1 MTDLAHGLRL
11 LSTLAC
17 GIVVIAFVLF
27 AVDHRDD
34 ANQFAQTP
42 AVATTVEQEHDGA
55 RGIVE
60 NLNDTLVAPFEGVAT
75 SDDPWIVNGLPALL
89 ALIAYGLLGRLLIGY
104 IPERR

>member
-17 GIVVIAFVLF
+17 GIVLIAFVLF
-27 AVDHRDD
+27 AADNRDD

-42 AVATTVEQEHDGA
+42 AVAVVEQEHDGV

-60 NLNDTLVAPFEGVAT
+60 NLNDTLVAPFEGVAAT
-75 SDDPWIVNGLPALL
+75 DDPWIAHAVPALL
-89 ALIAYGLLGRLLIGY
+89 ALLAYGLLARLLIGY
-104 IPERR
+104 IPARR